1 MARSDRVSLTYTADI
16 GDIRRKLKQIPDL
29 TAAEVRQATSALNKA
44 TRQTQRAAQ
53 RGRRD
58 SQAFSTSLAAVGAA
72 ATGAVVGLG
81 MMAQSLDPER
91 RRPRNHRRAE
101 GRRRRLG
108 RQLLEDRG
116 HPRATAEDDVGRPGR
131 LEAAG

>member
-58 SQAFSTSLAAVGAA
+58 SQAFST
-72 ATGAVVGLG
+72 
-81 MMAQSLDPER
+81 
-91 RRPRNHRRAE
+91 RARSS
-101 GRRRRLG
+101 GSG
-108 RQLLEDRG
+108 
-116 HPRATAEDDVGRPGR
+116 
-131 LEAAG
+131 